1 MFMQGPE
8 KAPSQRQTKVSL
20 EILALVQ
27 DFFQRESSGLSLMT
41 ITRCEVSPDMRQG
54 TIYMTVLPVEK
65 EQAALDFARR
75 MRTDMR
81 KYVMKRLPVKVI
93 PFFEIEIDYGE
104 KNRQHIDELL
114 RKEKLANEEYQKKH
128 GTKPEPT
135 EETPTEN

>member
-1 MFMQGPE
+1 
-8 KAPSQRQTKVSL
+8 
-20 EILALVQ
+20 
-27 DFFQRESSGLSLMT
+27 MT

-81 KYVMKRLPVKVI
+81 RYVMKRLPVKVI

-114 RKEKLANEEYQKKH
+114 RNEKFANKEYQEKH
-128 GTKPEPT
+128 ADAIQELKG
-135 EETPTEN
+135 EE

>member
-1 MFMQGPE
+1 MFVQGPE
-8 KAPSQRQTKVSL
+8 AGPSQRQTKVSL
-20 EILALVQ
+20 EILSLVQ

-114 RKEKLANEEYQKKH
+114 RKEKQANEEYQKKH
-128 GTKPEPT
+128 GIKVEELPE
-135 EETPTEN
+135 EN

>member
-1 MFMQGPE
+1 MFTQGAD
-8 KAPSQRQTKVSL
+8 KGPSQRQTKVSL
-20 EILALVQ
+20 EILSLVQ

-54 TIYMTVLPVEK
+54 TIYMTVLPVDK

-93 PFFEIEIDYGE
+93 PFFEVEIDYGE

-114 RKEKLANEEYQKKH
+114 RNEKIKEKEL
-128 GTKPEPT
+128 GKPET
-135 EETPTEN
+135 KNAEEN

>member
-1 MFMQGPE
+1 MFTQGPDR
-8 KAPSQRQTKVSL
+8 APSQRQTKVSL
-20 EILALVQ
+20 EILAIVQ

-41 ITRCEVSPDMRQG
+41 ITRCEISPDMRQG

-114 RKEKLANEEYQKKH
+114 RKEQ
-128 GTKPEPT
+128 TKE
-135 EETPTEN
+135 

>member
-1 MFMQGPE
+1 MFTQGAD
-8 KAPSQRQTKVSL
+8 KGPSQRQTKVSL
-20 EILALVQ
+20 EILSLVQ

-54 TIYMTVLPVEK
+54 TIYMTVLPVDK

-93 PFFEIEIDYGE
+93 PFFEVEIDYGE

-114 RKEKLANEEYQKKH
+114 RNEKIKDKEL
-128 GTKPEPT
+128 GKPEV
-135 EETPTEN
+135 EEEPQA

>member
-1 MFMQGPE
+1 MFTQGAD
-8 KAPSQRQTKVSL
+8 KGPSQRQTKVSL
-20 EILALVQ
+20 EILSLVQ

-54 TIYMTVLPVEK
+54 TIYMTVLPVDK

-93 PFFEIEIDYGE
+93 PFFEVEIDYGE

-114 RKEKLANEEYQKKH
+114 RNEKIKDKEL
-128 GTKPEPT
+128 GKPET
-135 EETPTEN
+135 EEESEN

>member
-1 MFMQGPE
+1 MFTQGAD
-8 KAPSQRQTKVSL
+8 KGPSQRQTKVSL
-20 EILALVQ
+20 EILSLVQ

-54 TIYMTVLPVEK
+54 TIYMTVLPVDK
-65 EQAALDFARR
+65 EQSALDFARR

-93 PFFEIEIDYGE
+93 PFFEVEIDYGE

-114 RKEKLANEEYQKKH
+114 RNEKIKEKELGKTETKDEE
-128 GTKPEPT
+128 
-135 EETPTEN
+135 EN

>member
-1 MFMQGPE
+1 MFTQGAD
-8 KAPSQRQTKVSL
+8 KGPSQRQTKVSL
-20 EILALVQ
+20 EILSLVQ

-54 TIYMTVLPVEK
+54 TIYMTVLPVDK

-93 PFFEIEIDYGE
+93 PFFEVEIDYGE

-114 RKEKLANEEYQKKH
+114 RNEKIKEKEL
-128 GTKPEPT
+128 GKPVT
-135 EETPTEN
+135 EEEPEN

>member
-1 MFMQGPE
+1 MFIQGPE
-8 KAPSQRQTKVSL
+8 KGPSQRQTKVSL
-20 EILALVQ
+20 EILTIVQ

-41 ITRCEVSPDMRQG
+41 ITRCEISPDMRQG

-81 KYVMKRLPVKVI
+81 RYVMKRLPVKVI

-104 KNRQHIDELL
+104 KNRQHIDDLL
-114 RKEKLANEEYQKKH
+114 RNEKFANKDYQEKHADAIQELKEEEK
-128 GTKPEPT
+128 
-135 EETPTEN
+135 

>member
-1 MFMQGPE
+1 MFTQGAD
-8 KAPSQRQTKVSL
+8 KGPSQRQTKVSL
-20 EILALVQ
+20 EILSLVQ

-54 TIYMTVLPVEK
+54 TIYMTVLPVDK

-93 PFFEIEIDYGE
+93 PFFEVEIDYGE

-114 RKEKLANEEYQKKH
+114 RNEKIKDKEL
-128 GTKPEPT
+128 GKPET
-135 EETPTEN
+135 EEDTEN

>member
-1 MFMQGPE
+1 MFTQGAD
-8 KAPSQRQTKVSL
+8 KGPSQRQTKVSL
-20 EILALVQ
+20 EILSLVQ

-54 TIYMTVLPVEK
+54 TIYMTVLPVDK

-93 PFFEIEIDYGE
+93 PFFEVEIDYGE

-114 RKEKLANEEYQKKH
+114 RNEKIKEKEL
-128 GTKPEPT
+128 GKPET
-135 EETPTEN
+135 EEEPEN

>member
-1 MFMQGPE
+1 MFIPSADKG
-8 KAPSQRQTKVSL
+8 PSQRQTKVSL
-20 EILALVQ
+20 EILALAQ

-54 TIYMTVLPVEK
+54 TIYMTVIPVEK

-114 RKEKLANEEYQKKH
+114 RKENQANKEYQEKH
-128 GTKPEPT
+128 GAAI
-135 EETPTEN
+135 EELKKEGE

>member
-1 MFMQGPE
+1 MFTQGAD
-8 KAPSQRQTKVSL
+8 KGPSQRQTKVSL
-20 EILALVQ
+20 EILSLVQ

-54 TIYMTVLPVEK
+54 TIYMTVLPVDK

-93 PFFEIEIDYGE
+93 PFFEVEIDYGE

-114 RKEKLANEEYQKKH
+114 RNEKIKEKELGKTETKDEE
-128 GTKPEPT
+128 
-135 EETPTEN
+135 EN

>member
-1 MFMQGPE
+1 MFTQGAD
-8 KAPSQRQTKVSL
+8 KGPSQRQTKVSL
-20 EILALVQ
+20 EILSLVQ

-54 TIYMTVLPVEK
+54 TIYMTVLPVDK

-93 PFFEIEIDYGE
+93 PFFEVEIDYGE

-114 RKEKLANEEYQKKH
+114 RNEKLKDKEL
-128 GTKPEPT
+128 GKPDT
-135 EETPTEN
+135 EDEKEN

>member
-1 MFMQGPE
+1 MFTQGPE
-8 KAPSQRQTKVSL
+8 KGPSQRQTKVSL
-20 EILALVQ
+20 EILALAQ
-27 DFFQRESSGLSLMT
+27 DFFQRESSGLSLIT

-104 KNRQHIDELL
+104 KNRQHIDEIL
-114 RKEKLANEEYQKKH
+114 RKEKQANKEYQEKH
-128 GTKPEPT
+128 GIKPE
-135 EETPTEN
+135 ETNQEIEGE

>member
-1 MFMQGPE
+1 MFTQGPDR
-8 KAPSQRQTKVSL
+8 APSQRQTKVSL
-20 EILALVQ
+20 EILAIVQ
-27 DFFQRESSGLSLMT
+27 DFFQRESSGLSLIT

-104 KNRQHIDELL
+104 KNRQHIDEIL
-114 RKEKLANEEYQKKH
+114 RKEKISNKEYQEKHSETLEELKNEE
-128 GTKPEPT
+128 
-135 EETPTEN
+135 N

>member
-1 MFMQGPE
+1 MFTQGAD
-8 KAPSQRQTKVSL
+8 KGPSQRQTKVSL
-20 EILALVQ
+20 EILSLVQ

-93 PFFEIEIDYGE
+93 PFFEVEIDYGE

-114 RKEKLANEEYQKKH
+114 RNEKIKEKELGKTE
-128 GTKPEPT
+128 T
-135 EETPTEN
+135 EEPEN

>member
-1 MFMQGPE
+1 MILNPE
-8 KAPSQRQTKVSL
+8 KGPSQRQTKVSL
-20 EILALVQ
+20 EILNIVQ

-81 KYVMKRLPVKVI
+81 RYVMKRLPVKVI

-114 RKEKLANEEYQKKH
+114 RNEKFANKEYQEKH
-128 GTKPEPT
+128 ADAIQELKG
-135 EETPTEN
+135 EE

>member
-1 MFMQGPE
+1 MFVQGPE
-8 KAPSQRQTKVSL
+8 AGPSQRQTKVSL
-20 EILALVQ
+20 EILSLVQ

-104 KNRQHIDELL
+104 KNRQHIDDLL
-114 RKEKLANEEYQKKH
+114 RQEKMANKEYQEKH
-128 GTKPEPT
+128 AEVLKEIK
-135 EETPTEN
+135 EEIKE

>member
-1 MFMQGPE
+1 MFTQGAD
-8 KAPSQRQTKVSL
+8 KGPSQRQTKVSL
-20 EILALVQ
+20 EILSLVQ

-54 TIYMTVLPVEK
+54 TIYMTVLPVDK

-75 MRTDMR
+75 MRTEMR

-93 PFFEIEIDYGE
+93 PFFEVEIDYGE

-114 RKEKLANEEYQKKH
+114 RNEKIKDKEL
-128 GTKPEPT
+128 GKPET
-135 EETPTEN
+135 EEESEN

>member
-1 MFMQGPE
+1 MFTQGPD
-8 KAPSQRQTKVSL
+8 KGPSQRQTKVSL
-20 EILALVQ
+20 EILALAQ

-104 KNRQHIDELL
+104 KNRQHIDEIL
-114 RKEKLANEEYQKKH
+114 RKENQANKEYQEKH
-128 GTKPEPT
+128 GTKT
-135 EETPTEN
+135 EEN

>member
-1 MFMQGPE
+1 MFTQGAD
-8 KAPSQRQTKVSL
+8 KGPSQRQTKVSL
-20 EILALVQ
+20 EILSLVQ

-54 TIYMTVLPVEK
+54 TIYMTVLPVDK

-93 PFFEIEIDYGE
+93 PFFEVEIDYGE

-114 RKEKLANEEYQKKH
+114 RNEKIKDKEL
-128 GTKPEPT
+128 GKPET
-135 EETPTEN
+135 EESEN

>member
-1 MFMQGPE
+1 MFTQGAD
-8 KAPSQRQTKVSL
+8 KGPSQRQTKVSL
-20 EILALVQ
+20 EILSLVQ

-54 TIYMTVLPVEK
+54 TIYMTVLPVDK

-93 PFFEIEIDYGE
+93 PFFEVEIDYGE

-114 RKEKLANEEYQKKH
+114 RNEKIKDKEL
-128 GTKPEPT
+128 GKPET
-135 EETPTEN
+135 EDEPQA